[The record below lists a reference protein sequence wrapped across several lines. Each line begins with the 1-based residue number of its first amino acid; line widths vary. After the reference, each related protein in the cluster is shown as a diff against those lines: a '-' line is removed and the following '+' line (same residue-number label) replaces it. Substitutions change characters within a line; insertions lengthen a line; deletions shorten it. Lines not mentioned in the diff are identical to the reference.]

1 MEYKAMISDKELGD
15 AIREAIILKGVTK
28 KSVAD
33 YFGVKPPSVQDW
45 IARGTISKEKLPAL
59 WEYFSDVV
67 GPEHWGL
74 SSFPSLPN
82 KNHNVEEGPSSQGLV
97 PLISSVQAGEWCE
110 IMDTFQVGDAENWL
124 KCPVKHGPNSF
135 CLRVKGDS
143 MKNPGSK
150 PSYDPGDLIYVDPSK
165 SPTSGD
171 RVVVRLENEQE
182 ATFKQYIEEDGRK
195 MLKALNPEWQPR
207 YIEINGEA
215 TICGVVIGK
224 WVPE

>member
-1 MEYKAMISDKELGD
+1 MEYKAMIRDKELGD
-15 AIREAIILKGVTK
+15 AIRQAIILKGVTK

-45 IARGTISKEKLPAL
+45 IARGTISKEKLPSL

-82 KNHNVEEGPSSQGLV
+82 KNHNVEEGPNSQGLV

-110 IMDTFQVGDAENWL
+110 IMDTFQVGDAESWFQ
-124 KCPVKHGPNSF
+124 CPEKHGPNSF

-165 SPTSGD
+165 SPISGD